1 MLKKR
6 IALILITLLIVL
18 ALPGCTVQEKAG
30 LANLSEFKYNM
41 YVGLNDKDTY
51 KQIIS
56 DDEAQKIVSE
66 ICLKYLDGYTVTKR
80 QGVYKDEKG
89 IVTQENSLVYEFYF
103 ATDEKIKSIMDEALV
118 KLNQNSILVEKAKVD
133 YNFYEGATEK

>member
-1 MLKKR
+1 MKKR
-6 IALILITLLIVL
+6 IALILITLLIIF
-18 ALPGCTVQEKAG
+18 ALPGCAEQEKAS
-30 LANLSEFKYNM
+30 LADQSEFKYHM
-41 YVGLNDKDTY
+41 YIGLNDKDTY

-66 ICLKYLDGYTVTKR
+66 ICLKYVDGYTVTKR

-89 IVTQENSLVYEFYF
+89 IVTQENSLVYEFYS
-103 ATDEKIKSIMDEALV
+103 ATDDKIKSVMDEALV

-133 YNFYEGATEK
+133 FKFYEGATEE

>member
-1 MLKKR
+1 MLRKR

-18 ALPGCTVQEKAG
+18 TLPGCAAQEKAS
-30 LANLSEFKYNM
+30 LANQSEFKYNM

-56 DDEAQKIVSE
+56 DDEAQKIVSD

>member
-1 MLKKR
+1 MKKR
-6 IALILITLLIVL
+6 IALLLITLLIVL
-18 ALPGCTVQEKAG
+18 TLPGCIEQQKAS
-30 LANLSEFKYNM
+30 LADHSEFKYNM

-66 ICLKYLDGYTVTKR
+66 ICLKYVDGYTVTKR

-89 IVTQENSLVYEFYF
+89 IVTQENSLVYEFYS
-103 ATDEKIKSIMDEALV
+103 ATDDKIKSIMDEALV

-133 YNFYEGATEK
+133 FKFYEGEK